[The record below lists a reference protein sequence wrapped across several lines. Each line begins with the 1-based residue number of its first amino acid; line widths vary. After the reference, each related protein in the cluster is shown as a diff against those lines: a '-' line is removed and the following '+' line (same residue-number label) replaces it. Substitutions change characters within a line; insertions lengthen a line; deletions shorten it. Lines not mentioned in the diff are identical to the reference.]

1 MKVFKDVF
9 GERYGIL
16 TVLKYWDIDK
26 NGKSRWLCFC
36 DCGVLK

>member
-26 NGKSRWLCFC
+26 MESPVGFAF
-36 DCGVLK
+36 VTVEFLK